1 MFFNKSKPMPSRS
14 SAISATQAL
23 NDSFVECMEVLNP
36 TDCDDKLAMIQQL
49 CNDALQLSRLRAD
62 KVVTSPQIL
71 CNGYTIKGNDKS
83 IKIHKRGA

>member
-1 MFFNKSKPMPSRS
+1 MFFSKSKPMPSRS
-14 SAISATQAL
+14 SAISANQSL
-23 NDSFVECMEVLNP
+23 NESIAECMDGLNP
-36 TDCDDKLAMIQQL
+36 TNCDEKLAMIQQL

-62 KVVTSPQIL
+62 KVVTGPQVL